1 MIHSL
6 FGSQSI
12 VRVLYF
18 LLVNGHC
25 YASELRKQFDSAL
38 TPFQNALEQ
47 LEREGVLMCE
57 LHGKTRLF
65 RFNPGFPLLGEL
77 ERLLQRAYLLLPHE
91 EKMKYLVEKR
101 SQGNRPLFA
110 SEKKKI
116 ALSFWGKLQQVKQ
129 FTIKAKGDGFVSNGK
144 GEVRL
149 VKEAENRILFSQKG
163 FWIGSNGHS
172 IDFSSQVRWELNRK
186 DSCLLYSQEQRGGMA
201 LSGMIPLFPTGKC
214 ELRTQENAES
224 EALYRGIFHLDRLA
238 VRLHWRILAEQKN
251 QEIECIYSS

>member
-25 YASELRKQFDSAL
+25 YASQLRKQFDSAL

-65 RFNPGFPLLGEL
+65 RFNPGFPLLDEL
-77 ERLLQRAYLLLPHE
+77 ERLLQKAYLLLPHD
-91 EKMKYLVEKR
+91 EKMKYLVEKGI
-101 SQGNRPLFA
+101 QGNRPLFA
-110 SEKKKI
+110 NEKKKI
-116 ALSFWGKLQQVKQ
+116 ILTFWDKLKHIKQ
-129 FTIKAKGDGFVSNGK
+129 FTVKAKGDGFMSHGK

-149 VKEAENRILFSQKG
+149 VKETENRILFCKKG

-186 DSCLLYSQEQRGGMA
+186 DSSLLYSQEQRGGMSLTA
-201 LSGMIPLFPTGKC
+201 MIPLFPRGKC
-214 ELRTQENAES
+214 ELRTNENGES
-224 EALYRGIFHLDRLA
+224 EDFYRGIFHLEKLA
-238 VRLHWRILAEQKN
+238 LRLHWRILAEQKN
-251 QEIECIYSS
+251 QEIECLYS